1 MGLSNVQIIDTGYR
15 PRPLQA
21 ALHRKLRRFNVL
33 AIHRRF
39 GKTVL
44 AINELIDR
52 GLSCPLN
59 NPHMSYIAPFYKQA
73 KNVAW
78 EYLKEFTFKI
88 PGVRQLESELLVEIP
103 LGPGNNLR
111 IQLFGADHPDSMRGT
126 YHDHVVFDEFGLQ
139 PESIWSEVIRPA
151 LADRKGGAT
160 FLGTVQGKNNFHTI
174 FRFAQEREAMNDPE
188 WFTAVYRADQTNVID
203 PVELEAARREMPE
216 DKFRSEFLCDWGAG
230 IQGAY
235 YSSEMSRV
243 NDEGR
248 ICRVPHE
255 TKLPVF
261 VSFDLGYN
269 DFNALWYAQFFRGEV
284 RLIEYEQFPNTSL
297 ESVLKDMMQKPYS
310 YAELFM
316 PWDIEV
322 HESFNG
328 LTRREQVE
336 AMGFT
341 VNVAPKKVSKA
352 DGINAV
358 RMLLPKCVFD
368 KEGTAPG
375 IDCLENFRKKID
387 PRTGQFLSV
396 EQKDDFVHGADAFRY
411 LAVCYE
417 ERFGNARLDASR
429 KYAGSTGMGKVIRS
443 V

>member
-1 MGLSNVQIIDTGYR
+1 MSNVQIIDTGYR

-261 VSFDLGYN
+261 VAFDLGYN
-269 DFNALWYAQFFRGEV
+269 DFMALWFVQFFRNEV
-284 RLIEYEQFPNTSL
+284 RLIEYREYTNKGIDYA
-297 ESVLKDMMQKPYS
+297 LKEMQQLPYV

-322 HESFNG
+322 HDAFNG
-328 LTRREQVE
+328 VTRRESVE

-341 VNVAPKKVSKA
+341 VTVAPKNVSKA
-352 DGINAV
+352 DGIHAV

-368 KEGTAPG
+368 KEKTSAGV
-375 IDCLENFRKKID
+375 DCLENFRKKVD